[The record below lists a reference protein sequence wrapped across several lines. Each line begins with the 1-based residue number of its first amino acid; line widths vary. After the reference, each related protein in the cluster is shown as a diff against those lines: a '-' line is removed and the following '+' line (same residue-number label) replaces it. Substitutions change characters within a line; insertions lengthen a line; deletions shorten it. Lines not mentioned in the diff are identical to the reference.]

1 MSEPR
6 AGRPPHGLR
15 RLAARGVA
23 AALVWLAAGLLPTWA
38 SAKAAGAAPAA
49 PASAASGAAAKTT
62 LASIVEASAAQ
73 DAFEASVRQHLPG
86 AARIDEVTAEVR
98 AEERAFA
105 ELNRPV
111 DVSAAE
117 FSERLVV
124 FDRITRLRGLE
135 SRIGASAHQ
144 VAQWADRLDADL
156 DRVLR
161 RDRELAGWLAIAEE
175 RQAPAVLVERLQGL
189 PARHEALL
197 AEVREGRDRAVLLLE
212 EIVALRNRL
221 TARIDELEARSAVLA
236 ERLRAAHG
244 APLWRV
250 DPGTHDDVRGS
261 LVFLSS
267 ALSEIGDHLRA
278 NGGTLLL
285 IGLVTM
291 AAALMLIRPAQRRLA
306 IDATD
311 GPSRRTRALFQ
322 RPWTAATALALFAI
336 VLFGPRAP
344 LAFYNLYWVV
354 LSIPAAILVQRVL
367 ETEATLSLVT
377 LVAVIASLTAID
389 PVIGPLAVAGRWLHI
404 LQYLVAAAALW
415 ADLRRGRMLVG
426 KALPPVLA
434 RRLNWLLI
442 ALLACAALASAA
454 GNVGLARLLGHGALG
469 ALGLW
474 LVTLV
479 GAHLL
484 YGLALALIESPLA
497 QRLRIVATRGDEL
510 RTLVRRLLIG
520 LVGLTWAVGMMTLLG
535 LTSDVVTSIE
545 SFLDSELSIG
555 EVTLSTGSIVAGLAV
570 LVGTWLL
577 VKAVRLLL
585 DVEILPRV
593 VRRRGVAFALSALV
607 RYTMITAGVLLAL
620 AAMGFDLTK
629 VTVLAGA
636 LGVGIGFG
644 LQSVVNNFLSGL
656 ILLVERPV
664 TAGDVV
670 QIGDTQGVVV
680 GIGVRSTT
688 VRTPAGAEVIVP
700 NADLI
705 TKTVSN
711 WTLSDNRCRI
721 EIEVN
726 VPSAV
731 DPDKAIALL
740 EAAAAEIDEV
750 ADRPA
755 PRAWL
760 AGLRDGQ
767 RSYRLHAW
775 IADYDAQTAVQ
786 SALRVHIAR
795 RFAGEGVA
803 LP

>member
-6 AGRPPHGLR
+6 QGRPRR
-15 RLAARGVA
+15 RLRLA
-23 AALVWLAAGLLPTWA
+23 AALVCLAAGLLPMWA
-38 SAKAAGAAPAA
+38 TAKTGGAAPAA
-49 PASAASGAAAKTT
+49 PASAAASAAAAKTT

-86 AARIDEVTAEVR
+86 AARIDGVAAEVR
-98 AEERAFA
+98 AEEQAIA
-105 ELNRPV
+105 ELNQPV
-111 DVSAAE
+111 DASKAE

-124 FDRITRLRGLE
+124 FDRITRLRGVE
-135 SRIGASAHQ
+135 SRLGASAHQ

-156 DRVLR
+156 DRVMR

-175 RQAPAVLVERLQGL
+175 RQAPAALVERLQGL

-212 EIVALRNRL
+212 EIVALRNKL
-221 TARIDELEARSAVLA
+221 NARIDELEARSAVLA

-261 LVFLSS
+261 LAFLSS
-267 ALSEIGDHLRA
+267 TLSEVGDHLRA
-278 NGGTLLL
+278 HGGKLLL
-285 IGLVTM
+285 IGLVAM
-291 AAALMLIRPAQRRLA
+291 AAALLLIRAAQRRLA
-306 IDATD
+306 VEGADAPT
-311 GPSRRTRALFQ
+311 RRTRALFE
-322 RPWTAATALALFAI
+322 RPWTAATALGLFAI

-344 LAFYNLYWVV
+344 LAFYNLYWVL

-367 ETEATLSLVT
+367 ETEAKLSLVT
-377 LVAVIASLTAID
+377 LVAVIASLAAVD

-415 ADLRRGRMLVG
+415 IDLRRGRMLVG
-426 KALPPVLA
+426 SALPPVVA

-442 ALLACAALASAA
+442 ALLACAAMASAA

-479 GAHLL
+479 GAHLI
-484 YGLALALIESPLA
+484 YGLALALVESPPA
-497 QRLRIVATRGDEL
+497 QRLRIVATRAAEL
-510 RTLVRRLLIG
+510 RVLLRRLLVG
-520 LVGLTWAVGMMTLLG
+520 LVGLTWVVGMMTLLG
-535 LTSDVVTSIE
+535 LTSDVVSSIE
-545 SFLDSELSIG
+545 SFLDSDLSIG
-555 EVTLSTGSIVAGLAV
+555 EVTLSTGSIVAGFAV
-570 LVGTWLL
+570 LAGTWLL
-577 VKAVRLLL
+577 VKAVRLVL
-585 DVEILPRV
+585 DVELLPRM

-620 AAMGFDLTK
+620 AAMGIDLTK
-629 VTVLAGA
+629 VTVIAGA

-705 TKTVSN
+705 TKVVSN

-731 DPDKAIALL
+731 DPDRAIPLL
-740 EAAAAEIDEV
+740 EAAAAEVDEV
-750 ADRPA
+750 AERPA